1 MVELKIKL
9 DKGATMPF
17 KANPT
22 DSGYDL
28 KALSV
33 EWSEKDAKLIYH
45 TGVYLDIP
53 TGHEVIIT
61 PRSSTSKQELFMPH
75 SEGLIDETYNQ
86 ELLVVYKVVGINKN
100 AIEWATLDNLGKL
113 TMLVEG
119 MKYPFSPLT
128 YRAGDTIAQMRMQK
142 KLEYTVGLTDEI
154 EDSGRGSFGSTDY
167 KQHYKSGS
175 ILSDYGDIP
184 DGELIDSPKDLVWK
198 TNG

>member
-28 KALSV
+28 KAVSV
-33 EWSEKDAKLIYH
+33 EWDEENARLVYH

-53 TGHEVIIT
+53 TGYEVIIT

-75 SEGLIDETYNQ
+75 SEGLIDETYNR

-100 AIEWATLDNLGKL
+100 AIEWAKLDELGKL
-113 TMLVEG
+113 TILVENA
-119 MKYPFSPLT
+119 KYPYSPLT

-142 KLEYTVGLTDEI
+142 KLDYVVVPTDEI
-154 EDSGRGSFGSTDY
+154 VDSGRGGFGSSDLKDY
-167 KQHYKSGS
+167 KFGDAEW
-175 ILSDYGDIP
+175 INYG
-184 DGELIDSPKDLVWK
+184 
-198 TNG
+198 

>member
-28 KALSV
+28 KAVSV
-33 EWSEKDAKLIYH
+33 EWDDENARLVYH

-75 SEGLIDETYNQ
+75 SEGLIDETYKR
-86 ELLVVYKVVGINKN
+86 ELLVVYKVVGVNKN
-100 AIEWATLDNLGKL
+100 SIEWATLDNLDKL

-119 MKYPFSPLT
+119 MKYPFTPLT
-128 YRAGDTIAQMRMQK
+128 YKTGDTIAQMRMQK
-142 KLEYTVGLTDEI
+142 KLEYTLKQTEEI
-154 EDSGRGSFGSTDY
+154 VDSGRGGFGSTDY

-175 ILSDYGDIP
+175 IMSDYGDIP
-184 DGELIDSPKDLVWK
+184 DGGLVNSK
-198 TNG
+198 

>member
-28 KALSV
+28 KAVSV
-33 EWSEKDAKLIYH
+33 EWDSENARLIYH

-53 TGHEVIIT
+53 AGHEVIIT

-75 SEGLIDETYNQ
+75 SEGLIDETYNK
-86 ELLVVYKVVGINKN
+86 ELLVVYKVVGINKSS
-100 AIEWATLDNLGKL
+100 IEWSKLDELGKL
-113 TMLVEG
+113 TILVENA
-119 MKYPFSPLT
+119 KYPYSPLT

-142 KLEYTVGLTDEI
+142 KLEYSIAQVEDI
-154 EDSGRGSFGSTDY
+154 QDSGRGSFGSSNTPYFSGNITSNDY
-167 KQHYKSGS
+167 
-175 ILSDYGDIP
+175 L
-184 DGELIDSPKDLVWK
+184 
-198 TNG
+198 NG